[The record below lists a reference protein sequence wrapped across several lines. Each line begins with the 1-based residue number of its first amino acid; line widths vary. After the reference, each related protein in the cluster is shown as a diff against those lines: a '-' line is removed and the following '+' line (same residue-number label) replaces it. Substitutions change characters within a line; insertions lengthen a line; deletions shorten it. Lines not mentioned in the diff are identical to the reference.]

1 MPTVAELIVEGLLR
15 AEVPRLFGVPGG
27 GSNLEV
33 LEAARARGLPFVLCH
48 QEWAAT
54 IMAAVTGELTGR
66 PGAVLSTLGPGVT
79 ASATGLAHAQLDRS
93 PLLYISDR
101 HPAGV
106 LAYATHQYLDHAA
119 HLGPIVKGS
128 VTVTPDSA
136 GHWVAHAVQLALA
149 EPRGPVHLD
158 LPADVAGAAA
168 VPVATAMTPPAAPTP
183 DDALVERAAE
193 MIRVAKRP
201 LVIAGL
207 GCRARRRQVAARV
220 LRGAARAGADHL
232 QGQGRDPRPASAGDG
247 DLHGRGAGGAAGAA
261 GGPHHHL
268 RPRHGG
274 ADPAPLVLHRAG
286 AEPRARALERAAP
299 DARRAAAPTSRPR
312 SRWSATWARS
322 SRTWPRAS
330 CAGTSRRTGTW
341 PRWTASAASAR
352 AALEVPVPGLAPH
365 RVAQIARELTAAGSI
380 ATVDAGAHMFQT
392 TTYWHSLEP
401 GELLISNGLATM
413 GFALPAAIAAQLVH
427 PDRRVVCFTG
437 DGGLMMVASEL
448 ETVARLRL
456 PIVIVVFNDAA
467 LSLIEVKQEQKG
479 FEGVSMRYA
488 GPDLVALG
496 RAFGIRALAAT
507 SEATLQSALIAA
519 QTAPGPTLIDARI
532 DPSGYRK
539 MLEIVRG
546 APK

>member
-1 MPTVAELIVEGLLR
+1 VPTVAELIVEGLLR
-15 AEVPRLFGVPGG
+15 ADVPRLFGVPGG

-79 ASATGLAHAQLDRS
+79 ASATGLAHALLDRS
-93 PLLYISDR
+93 PLLYLSDR

-106 LAYATHQYLDHAA
+106 LAYATHQHVDHVA

-128 VTVTPDSA
+128 VTVSPESA

-158 LPADVAGAAA
+158 LPADVAGAPA
-168 VPVATAMTPPAAPTP
+168 VRVATTMTPPAVPGP
-183 DDALVERAAE
+183 DDALVARAAE
-193 MIRVAKRP
+193 MIRGAKRP

-207 GCRARRRQVAARV
+207 GCRAADAKWLRAFCEALPAPVLTTYKAKGAIPDPHPLAMGIFTGGALEEPLVRRADLIITFGLDTVELIPRRWSYTATVLSLAR
-220 LRGAARAGADHL
+220 GPGS
-232 QGQGRDPRPASAGDG
+232 DPR
-247 DLHGRGAGGAAGAA
+247 LRAA
-261 GGPHHHL
+261 GG
-268 RPRHGG
+268 G
-274 ADPAPLVLHRAG
+274 AYFTP
-286 AEPRARALERAAP
+286 ALEVVGDLSTILEDLAPRIMRRDVKADWDVAEVDRIRRERA
-299 DARRAAAPTSRPR
+299 
-312 SRWSATWARS
+312 
-322 SRTWPRAS
+322 
-330 CAGTSRRTGTW
+330 
-341 PRWTASAASAR
+341 

-392 TTYWHSLEP
+392 TTYWHALEP

-437 DGGLMMVASEL
+437 DGGLMMVVSEL

-456 PIVIVVFNDAA
+456 PIVIVVLNDAA

-488 GPDLVALG
+488 GPDLIALG

-507 SEATLQSALIAA
+507 DEATLHGALIAA
-519 QTAPGPTLIDARI
+519 QIGPGPTLIDARI
-532 DPSGYRK
+532 DPSGYRA